1 MRTATATS
9 ILIALSALL
18 GMVGA
23 IYPFGRVRDI
33 NVLTLGW
40 NTSSPTIPREPIPPT
55 PVSPPAPLPL
65 PLPLPLPRQD
75 GDRPADLPNIPA
87 PGMPIHPRPGHG
99 TQDPKDDLSPDDAM
113 PTSTQA
119 PHIAFETSTST
130 STRHTNS
137 GVAAAEERSAAMAG
151 LAIALG
157 AAVALLA

>member
-9 ILIALSALL
+9 ILVALSALL

-65 PLPLPLPRQD
+65 PLPRLILPSRRQD

-99 TQDPKDDLSPDDAM
+99 TQDPNDDLSPDDAT

-119 PHIAFETSTST
+119 PHIFFETSTRKS
-130 STRHTNS
+130 NS

-151 LAIALG
+151 LVIALG